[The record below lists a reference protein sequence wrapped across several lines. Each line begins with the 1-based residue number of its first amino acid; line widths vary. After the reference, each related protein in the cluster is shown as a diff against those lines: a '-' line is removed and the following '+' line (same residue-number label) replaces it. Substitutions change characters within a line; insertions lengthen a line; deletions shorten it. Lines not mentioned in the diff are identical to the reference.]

1 MNTKSMAQPGRK
13 LSGSGEK
20 QTKRS
25 FKAFNSELLGT
36 VSLSLCLSVSLSLC
50 LSVSLSLSLS
60 LSLSHSCASLEDL
73 LFSKAGGGRQ
83 CGEEGTQTE
92 I

>member
-20 QTKRS
+20 QTQFQGFQQRT
-25 FKAFNSELLGT
+25 AGD
-36 VSLSLCLSVSLSLC
+36 CLSVSLSLC
-50 LSVSLSLSLS
+50 LPVSLSLSVSLSVSLS